1 MHAGVVNTMERIS
14 DRQLRMFRGT
24 FGLLL
29 LAEAMV
35 FVTVFGLRFV
45 FAGRVVPDGVN
56 WTLGIGITV
65 LLAISWWPASSA
77 LRAARSGRSREAA
90 PWLLAT
96 FGLGTAALALIV
108 VDWAT
113 IGVPPASRFGGTYLL
128 GTGYHALHIVAGLV
142 TALALAVSA
151 RRGRFSSENYWV
163 VEAGV
168 WLWWFVIA
176 SWLALFVVF
185 YLA

>member
-1 MHAGVVNTMERIS
+1 MHAGVVNTMERVS

-29 LAEAMV
+29 LSEAMI

-45 FAGRVVPDGVN
+45 FAGRVVPAGVN
-56 WTLGIGITV
+56 WAVGIGITA
-65 LLAISWWPASSA
+65 LLAISWWPARAA
-77 LRAARSGRSREAA
+77 LRAARSDRSREAA

-96 FGLGTAALALIV
+96 FGLGLLALALIV
-108 VDWAT
+108 LDWST
-113 IGVPPASRFGGTYLL
+113 IAVPPASRFGGAYLL

-142 TALALAVSA
+142 ATLALAVSA
-151 RRGRFSSENYWV
+151 RRGRFSSQNYWV